1 MKILIYIG
9 HPAQYMFLRETI
21 NQLSSKGIK
30 LRILIKSKDILETLL
45 QNDNQLYTN
54 ILVKQIGNSIISI
67 FTSLLKRIYNVYHQT
82 LLFKPNIMIGTD
94 SSFSNVRKLLHVH
107 RTTITE
113 DDYEDNGILFESSNP
128 HDLANVIKKL
138 IDDKSQLIKF
148 TSNLGSQ
155 HTTHSIHRSAL
166 SLKSLYEIFLK

>member
-1 MKILIYIG
+1 MKILIYLG

-82 LLFKPNIMIGTD
+82 LLFKPNIMICT
-94 SSFSNVRKLLHVH
+94 NYKYRYCRKI
-107 RTTITE
+107 ITC
-113 DDYEDNGILFESSNP
+113 
-128 HDLANVIKKL
+128 
-138 IDDKSQLIKF
+138 
-148 TSNLGSQ
+148 T
-155 HTTHSIHRSAL
+155 
-166 SLKSLYEIFLK
+166 